1 MQWFICLLAV
11 IIRLAPSYSYATQ
24 CDQFSFGQLC
34 SLSPISSIIDLVP
47 GLEDEQQCQ
56 DQCVLSS
63 DCNYFTFVK
72 FANTSTDCFLLRDC
86 QNKTFCAET
95 LDCAF
100 AIAGP
105 KSPPVKE
112 ACCEGF
118 GGTTCE
124 KEAEI
129 DHFYGVNEAAEC
141 QDLCQD
147 TSGCNF
153 WSLHGDICIL
163 YSQCGAP
170 QPCSSCSSG
179 PVFPDISSC
188 SPEEEIFDTLVIG
201 GGMFNGSNQDFRSL
215 QFISGQGP
223 WCTPNL
229 EELPRGRDDAAGLLL
244 GSDILI
250 CGGSIADGDPD
261 QKSCLGL
268 DLNDEK
274 RQWRFVAYMIYQRSR
289 FGLASV
295 GGDTLYATG
304 GEHHYFL
311 DSTEVFTYET
321 GWRLE
326 ERMKMNGTRSG
337 HCSVAFG
344 SWLYIIGGSLENQS
358 TYSVEAFDTSS
369 LLEGNTPGQWIT
381 KSDTLYERDHP
392 GCQVASLEGELGIY
406 AGGGVGRDDLWKTV
420 EFYSVAKD
428 SWRAIGNL
436 REGRSWFAMSLLGH
450 EVLVSGGLGWD
461 GDEIDLSSVEWF
473 NGTSWIPW
481 YGLDETRSG
490 HIAVSVPSGRIFC
503 GEEKEERNPHG
514 LL

>member
-1 MQWFICLLAV
+1 MRWFICLLV
-11 IIRLAPSYSYATQ
+11 VTIGLAPSSSHATP

-63 DCNYFTFVK
+63 DCNHFTFVK
-72 FANTSTDCFLLRDC
+72 FANTSSDCFLLREC
-86 QNKTFCAET
+86 QNKTFCADT
-95 LDCAF
+95 LDCTF

-105 KSPPVKE
+105 KTPPVKK

-124 KEAEI
+124 KESEI

-141 QDLCQD
+141 QELCQD

-188 SPEEEIFDTLVIG
+188 SPDEEIFDTLVIG
-201 GGMFNGSNQDFRSL
+201 GGMWNGSHQYFRSL
-215 QFISGQGP
+215 QLISGLGP

-229 EELPRGRDDAAGLLL
+229 EELPLGRDKAAGLLL

-250 CGGSIADGDPD
+250 CGGTTERDYPVDYDRG
-261 QKSCLGL
+261 CLGL
-268 DLNDEK
+268 DLDGANAH
-274 RQWRFVAYMIYQRSR
+274 WRFVANMVYERAD

-304 GEHHYFL
+304 GTNHSVKHMS
-311 DSTEVFTYET
+311 STEVFNYKT
-321 GWRLE
+321 GWRLD
-326 ERMKMNGTRSG
+326 ERLMMNGRRFR
-337 HCSVAFG
+337 HCSVAIG
-344 SWLYIIGGSLENQS
+344 SWLYIIGGILEEQNS
-358 TYSVEAFDTSS
+358 HSVEAFDTSS
-369 LLEGNTPGQWIT
+369 LLEGNTPGQWIA
-381 KSDTLYERDHP
+381 KSDMIHERSYL
-392 GCQVASLEGELGIY
+392 GCQVASLEGELGIC
-406 AGGGVGRDDLWKTV
+406 R
-420 EFYSVAKD
+420 
-428 SWRAIGNL
+428 R
-436 REGRSWFAMSLLGH
+436 R
-450 EVLVSGGLGWD
+450 
-461 GDEIDLSSVEWF
+461 
-473 NGTSWIPW
+473 
-481 YGLDETRSG
+481 
-490 HIAVSVPSGRIFC
+490 
-503 GEEKEERNPHG
+503 
-514 LL
+514 